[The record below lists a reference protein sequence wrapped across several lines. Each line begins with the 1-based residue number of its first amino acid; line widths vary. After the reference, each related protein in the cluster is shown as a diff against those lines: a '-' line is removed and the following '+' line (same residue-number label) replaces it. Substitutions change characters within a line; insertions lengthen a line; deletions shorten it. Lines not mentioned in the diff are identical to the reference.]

1 MLKKK
6 MRINV
11 YMDNLNL
18 DIGAY
23 STKDLLELF
32 SLNDTYTLSQLTE
45 SKKKLVNQ
53 LYNLSNGKTEKKRE
67 ILFFIDSAYNLLD
80 NHFQKKIS
88 ISSNLLPYKR
98 NSIIVSDD
106 HVIIEDPNVEAG
118 KYATAVNGRTIQN
131 DLSNPGY
138 INPINIKSLARGLNI
153 DTRFRENYN
162 ITKSSDVT
170 LHLMENFKKVVS
182 MRIASV
188 EIPTTIYA
196 ISKSLENNTL
206 IIKSNIVVSSKDK
219 TLYRLDNNMMS
230 KNEVTIDEKNELVK
244 AWRVT
249 LPDGN
254 YEMDWQGASS
264 AFSIEVAMNNAIAL
278 SKQGYIDNTAD
289 DGFFYVEDDSS
300 QEEKIN
306 PSKDLCFRVDRIS
319 GKSFFGVPSN
329 NDNDDKDD
337 MQSTGSSTTTTDDEK
352 SLFKDG
358 FKIIFTVSRSGNL
371 ELNKNI
377 QLKLGWQLGFRAGNY
392 SILGGAGTIS
402 SEGICFITGPRYIF
416 VSIDDGQKSQGSSL
430 IAAFSESIMDKN
442 IITRINWASV
452 VDDAGVYK
460 SASDIGLSN
469 QLNRT
474 RYYFGPVDI
483 DRLKIQL
490 LDEYGRVIDL
500 NYMDWSMSLIFE
512 TLYD

>member
-1 MLKKK
+1 
-6 MRINV
+6 
-11 YMDNLNL
+11 MDNLNL

-32 SLNDTYTLSQLTE
+32 SLNDTYTLSQLTA

-80 NHFQKKIS
+80 NHFQKQLS

-206 IIKSNIVVSSKDK
+206 IIKSNIVVNSKDK

-230 KNEVTIDEKNELVK
+230 KNEVTIDENNDLVK

-289 DGFFYVEDDSS
+289 DGFFYVEAD
-300 QEEKIN
+300 EEEETKIN

-329 NDNDDKDD
+329 NDND
-337 MQSTGSSTTTTDDEK
+337 TDDAG
-352 SLFKDG
+352 SLFEGG

-377 QLKLGWQLGFRAGNY
+377 QLKLGWQLGFRAGTY
-392 SILGGAGTIS
+392 IILEGAGTIS

>member
-1 MLKKK
+1 
-6 MRINV
+6 
-11 YMDNLNL
+11 MDNLNL

-32 SLNDTYTLSQLTE
+32 SLNDTYTLSQLTA

-80 NHFQKKIS
+80 NHFQKQLS

-206 IIKSNIVVSSKDK
+206 IIKSNIQHK
-219 TLYRLDNNMMS
+219 LDNMIS

-289 DGFFYVEDDSS
+289 DGFFYVEADEKN
-300 QEEKIN
+300 EEKIN
-306 PSKDLCFRVDRIS
+306 PSKHLCFRVDRIS

-329 NDNDDKDD
+329 NDND
-337 MQSTGSSTTTTDDEK
+337 TDDAG
-352 SLFKDG
+352 SLFEGG

>member
-1 MLKKK
+1 
-6 MRINV
+6 
-11 YMDNLNL
+11 MDNLNL

-32 SLNDTYTLSQLTE
+32 SLNDTYTLSQLTA

-80 NHFQKKIS
+80 NHFQKQLS

-206 IIKSNIVVSSKDK
+206 IIKSNIDVSSKGK

-289 DGFFYVEDDSS
+289 DGFFFVEADEKK
-300 QEEKIN
+300 EEKIN

-329 NDNDDKDD
+329 NDND
-337 MQSTGSSTTTTDDEK
+337 TDVAE

-377 QLKLGWQLGFRAGNY
+377 QLKLGWQLGFRAGTY
-392 SILGGAGTIS
+392 SILEGAGTIS

>member
-1 MLKKK
+1 
-6 MRINV
+6 
-11 YMDNLNL
+11 MDNLNL

-32 SLNDTYTLSQLTE
+32 SLNDTYTLSQLTA

-80 NHFQKKIS
+80 NHFQKQLS

-206 IIKSNIVVSSKDK
+206 IIKSDIVS
-219 TLYRLDNNMMS
+219 LENN
-230 KNEVTIDEKNELVK
+230 DLVK

-289 DGFFYVEDDSS
+289 DGFFFVEADEKK
-300 QEEKIN
+300 EEKIN

-329 NDNDDKDD
+329 NDND
-337 MQSTGSSTTTTDDEK
+337 TDVAE

-377 QLKLGWQLGFRAGNY
+377 QLKLGWQLGFRAGTY
-392 SILGGAGTIS
+392 SILEGAGTIS

>member
-1 MLKKK
+1 
-6 MRINV
+6 
-11 YMDNLNL
+11 MDNLNL

-32 SLNDTYTLSQLTE
+32 SLNDTYNLSQLTE
-45 SKKKLVNQ
+45 SKNKLINQ
-53 LYNLSNGKTEKKRE
+53 LHNMSEGKTEQKRE
-67 ILFFIDSAYNLLD
+67 ILFFIDSACNLLD
-80 NHFQKKIS
+80 NNFQKKLS
-88 ISSNLLPYKR
+88 VSSNLLPYKT
-98 NSIIVSDD
+98 NSVIISDE

-118 KYATAVNGRTIQN
+118 RYATAVNGRNIQN

-162 ITKSSDVT
+162 ITKSSDFT
-170 LHLMENFKKVVS
+170 LHLVENFKKVVS

-196 ISKSLENNTL
+196 ISKSLENNTF
-206 IIKSNIVVSSKDK
+206 IIKSNIIVSSKDK

-230 KNEVTIDEKNELVK
+230 KNEVDIDENNELVK

-278 SKQGYIDNTAD
+278 SKQGYIDNTTN

-319 GKSFFGVPSN
+319 GKSFFGSPSN
-329 NDNDDKDD
+329 NEDEDDDD
-337 MQSTGSSTTTTDDEK
+337 DDDDDDSSTKVSSSAKTTDN
-352 SLFKDG
+352 LFKDG

-371 ELNKNI
+371 ELTKNI
-377 QLKLGWQLGFRAGNY
+377 QLRLGWQLGFRAGNY
-392 SILGGAGTIS
+392 SIINSAGS
-402 SEGICFITGPRYIF
+402 VGSEGVCFITGPRYIF

-430 IAAFSESIMDKN
+430 IAAFSESSMDKN

-452 VDDAGVYK
+452 VDDTVYI
-460 SASDIGLSN
+460 S
-469 QLNRT
+469 QL
-474 RYYFGPVDI
+474 
-483 DRLKIQL
+483 
-490 LDEYGRVIDL
+490 VIL
-500 NYMDWSMSLIFE
+500 V
-512 TLYD
+512 

>member
-1 MLKKK
+1 
-6 MRINV
+6 
-11 YMDNLNL
+11 
-18 DIGAY
+18 
-23 STKDLLELF
+23 
-32 SLNDTYTLSQLTE
+32 
-45 SKKKLVNQ
+45 
-53 LYNLSNGKTEKKRE
+53 
-67 ILFFIDSAYNLLD
+67 
-80 NHFQKKIS
+80 
-88 ISSNLLPYKR
+88 
-98 NSIIVSDD
+98 
-106 HVIIEDPNVEAG
+106 
-118 KYATAVNGRTIQN
+118 
-131 DLSNPGY
+131 
-138 INPINIKSLARGLNI
+138 
-153 DTRFRENYN
+153 
-162 ITKSSDVT
+162 
-170 LHLMENFKKVVS
+170 
-182 MRIASV
+182 
-188 EIPTTIYA
+188 
-196 ISKSLENNTL
+196 
-206 IIKSNIVVSSKDK
+206 
-219 TLYRLDNNMMS
+219 
-230 KNEVTIDEKNELVK
+230 
-244 AWRVT
+244 
-249 LPDGN
+249 
-254 YEMDWQGASS
+254 MDWQGASS

-289 DGFFYVEDDSS
+289 DGFFYVEEEEENEEN
-300 QEEKIN
+300 EEKIN
-306 PSKDLCFRVDRIS
+306 PSKHLCFRVDRIS

-329 NDNDDKDD
+329 NDND
-337 MQSTGSSTTTTDDEK
+337 TDDAG
-352 SLFKDG
+352 SLFEGG

>member
-1 MLKKK
+1 
-6 MRINV
+6 
-11 YMDNLNL
+11 MDNLNL

-32 SLNDTYTLSQLTE
+32 SLNDTYTLSHLTA

-80 NHFQKKIS
+80 NHFQKQLS

-206 IIKSNIVVSSKDK
+206 IIKSNISDDNEIK
-219 TLYRLDNNMMS
+219 TLYKLDNNMMS
-230 KNEVTIDEKNELVK
+230 KNEVTIDENYELVK

-278 SKQGYIDNTAD
+278 SKQGYIDNAAD
-289 DGFFYVEDDSS
+289 DGFFYVEAD
-300 QEEKIN
+300 EEEETKID

-329 NDNDDKDD
+329 NDND
-337 MQSTGSSTTTTDDEK
+337 TDDAG
-352 SLFKDG
+352 SLFEGG

-392 SILGGAGTIS
+392 SILEAAGTIS